1 MDEGKREHNQ
11 IKINLFKFKKMWD
24 VLAWNFKV
32 INFSFHF
39 LTSAYDYMHIR
50 DANYLWIH

>member
-1 MDEGKREHNQ
+1 MDEGKREHKQ